1 MGTRGLFAKSFKKCS
16 VARVE
21 IVSWLIRLQ
30 QLNSSN
36 SIQLVIQVLQNEAT
50 DGVLWHYEHI
60 AKAVDLPIVVYNIPQ
75 NTNIDITPEIFAQL
89 MKIENIQYIKDSTA
103 NLVRIQQLVATG
115 GKIFNGGDPIA
126 FQGLLAGCTGCIWGA
141 VNAMPKEAVELYRLV
156 AGGKLVEAAALWQ
169 KMLPAQLFF
178 WTHDY
183 NPSIKAATN
192 IAGRRV
198 GECRK
203 PLQPLGEAD
212 MAALRKAMKP
222 LSLPASQAAQ

>member
-1 MGTRGLFAKSFKKCS
+1 
-16 VARVE
+16 
-21 IVSWLIRLQ
+21 
-30 QLNSSN
+30 
-36 SIQLVIQVLQNEAT
+36 
-50 DGVLWHYEHI
+50 
-60 AKAVDLPIVVYNIPQ
+60 
-75 NTNIDITPEIFAQL
+75 
-89 MKIENIQYIKDSTA
+89 
-103 NLVRIQQLVATG
+103 
-115 GKIFNGGDPIA
+115 
-126 FQGLLAGCTGCIWGA
+126 
-141 VNAMPKEAVELYRLV
+141 MPKEAVELYRLV
-156 AGGKLVEAAALWQ
+156 AGSKLKEAAALWQ

-192 IAGRRV
+192 IAGRSV